1 MRIPRDGPQELLRY
15 RNRDPQ
21 LSSTMGFHATA
32 CLFPWMVGATV
43 IPYTL
48 QLLDPSPSLGLQPP
62 LGSNQTDFS
71 ATPTPSLLSI
81 IQQGEP
87 VRFSSA
93 DASAPCFC
101 LAPPRILSTSAASGI
116 LPNGTSR
123 GLTIWPRFLLELIS
137 HHLAPAMPV
146 LHRLLTVPGQ
156 IPLWASALG
165 FNLCLEGLC
174 LQGCHLPPPLLRWH
188 FRNQTFLGHLFINEK
203 QTIHPFPFS
212 ALFFSL
218 ALNTLDNNICS
229 FLIMLDFFPLF
240 LVGFF
245 FFSFFSPSP
254 LECP

>member
-1 MRIPRDGPQELLRY
+1 
-15 RNRDPQ
+15 
-21 LSSTMGFHATA
+21 MGCHATA
-32 CLFPWMVGATV
+32 CLFPVDGWGHSHPLRPAA
-43 IPYTL
+43 PR
-48 QLLDPSPSLGLQPP
+48 PSPSLGLQPP

-156 IPLWASALG
+156 IPFWASALG

-229 FLIMLDFFPLF
+229 FLIMLDFFPCFWWDFFLF
-240 LVGFF
+240 LF
-245 FFSFFSPSP
+245 
-254 LECP
+254 